1 MKALKGF
8 TLGLL
13 SFLLFVSLCIFG
25 LAFTLNKTVLSPKWV
40 TTQLNTL
47 DVSTLV
53 EEVLNDPA
61 IEQFPGEM
69 KPAIIDAVTRLEP
82 DVKTQIN
89 NAIYLIYDYLNG
101 ENETLELKLVLKNT
115 LLNKDFITT
124 LINKLDI
131 YALTSKYFEEQFSKN
146 IPPDQQQ
153 LVRYLDAAIPKL
165 EPWIEQQANTIISP
179 LLDYILGNSQD
190 LNVVIPLDTVK
201 PTLKSAL
208 KEAFMQSP
216 PPELTG
222 ATQAQL
228 EIYFNQYYHDFAT
241 QMSST
246 LVIDESTIGT
256 DIQADFAKVL
266 ADAESNLKIA
276 RQIIGYFQSGYTPLI
291 VFMVVLVLGIILTSR
306 EVKTITRTL
315 GIIFVVYG
323 ALWYA
328 SVLVARFAQYP
339 RFIETIAPPSLQAWF
354 YPFIDRFLH
363 PLEIFSLGC
372 LIGGIVLLV
381 VSFLYKPRPTL
392 Y

>member
-1 MKALKGF
+1 
-8 TLGLL
+8 
-13 SFLLFVSLCIFG
+13 
-25 LAFTLNKTVLSPKWV
+25 
-40 TTQLNTL
+40 
-47 DVSTLV
+47 
-53 EEVLNDPA
+53 
-61 IEQFPGEM
+61 
-69 KPAIIDAVTRLEP
+69 
-82 DVKTQIN
+82 
-89 NAIYLIYDYLNG
+89 
-101 ENETLELKLVLKNT
+101 
-115 LLNKDFITT
+115 
-124 LINKLDI
+124 
-131 YALTSKYFEEQFSKN
+131 
-146 IPPDQQQ
+146 
-153 LVRYLDAAIPKL
+153 
-165 EPWIEQQANTIISP
+165 
-179 LLDYILGNSQD
+179 
-190 LNVVIPLDTVK
+190 
-201 PTLKSAL
+201 
-208 KEAFMQSP
+208 MQSP